1 MIKET
6 QPAIR
11 VLHLFSNSKWTGPAE
26 PAVNLC
32 GALRRRG
39 IDVDFACAPEAGS
52 GYNKV
57 QAMARRHGME
67 PLGFMNL
74 SKHRSLLKNWQD
86 ARALRRH
93 LMTTAYDLIHCHLDN
108 DTAIALRAASGL
120 SLPVVRSSYEG
131 TGFAR
136 DRRHHYFMRKC
147 DAVIEPS
154 HRARQEDDSYFRVGS
169 EKLHVADAAVDTERF
184 NPGRPLPDMRRKLG
198 IPPDAFVFGIVARI
212 QAHRHYED
220 LFMAF
225 ADIMRCGGDLRLVII
240 GRGTRQEEIAFRPV
254 KALGLEER
262 VHFTGY
268 LDGDD
273 YVGAV
278 AAMDAGLFLTPGTD
292 GTCRAVREM
301 MSMNIPMITSDRG
314 MLAEIVTHE
323 TDGLVTDG
331 SSGKLRAAMRLLY
344 ENPSL
349 RRQYGAEAGKT
360 ARARYTVDRYTDTV
374 LKIYRILLEARK
386 SGTGE
391 SRS

>member
-1 MIKET
+1 MCAWKRRKKWWRQDERRRFPVPGMIKET

-169 EKLHVADAAVDTERF
+169 ENCMLPTPRLTR
-184 NPGRPLPDMRRKLG
+184 NGSIPGGPSRLRRKLG
-198 IPPDAFVFGIVARI
+198 IRRTPSYSHCGAHSGPPC
-212 QAHRHYED
+212 ED
-220 LFMAF
+220 LFWPLR
-225 ADIMRCGGDLRLVII
+225 ISCGVGRPGLVII
-240 GRGTRQEEIAFRPV
+240 GRGSCRKKSRFARESAGLKNACISPAILTATTMWAPWRRWMRASSSLPRTTAPAALSANDVHEHTHDNFRPRY
-254 KALGLEER
+254 A
-262 VHFTGY
+262 
-268 LDGDD
+268 
-273 YVGAV
+273 
-278 AAMDAGLFLTPGTD
+278 
-292 GTCRAVREM
+292 
-301 MSMNIPMITSDRG
+301 
-314 MLAEIVTHE
+314 
-323 TDGLVTDG
+323 
-331 SSGKLRAAMRLLY
+331 
-344 ENPSL
+344 
-349 RRQYGAEAGKT
+349 RRN
-360 ARARYTVDRYTDTV
+360 RDP
-374 LKIYRILLEARK
+374 
-386 SGTGE
+386 
-391 SRS
+391 